1 MSKWDTEVLIIG
13 GGAMGTAV
21 ARELSKYKVDV
32 ILVEKDVDIGQGRSK
47 TADNMMSQ
55 CAVCE
60 EWPATSHV
68 TRLAFG
74 SFNVVER
81 ECEELDVPWER
92 EPNVFIYENEAMKAR
107 LEVIKEKGDE
117 RIATGFLPKGVAP
130 FQWLD
135 QETLRRLEPNVN
147 KKFIGGLYA
156 NNRSIIDSVRLCIAR
171 AENAKENGVNIM
183 VDTGVEAISVG
194 KNEFGVETTKGSIK
208 CRYIVNAAGEGL
220 TEVAR
225 MANADDF
232 GDFLPRT
239 GTHVVLDKKL
249 KGIINNRVLVDE
261 TNYFMHTVHGSL
273 FYATGGSFP
282 FGKKGI
288 HNTTKKTLDDALAG
302 VQYLVPDISARDII
316 NAFVGTVPMM
326 TSDEELWECKLGI
339 SKWVPRFINANV
351 AFPGINASPAASK
364 EIVGSY
370 LVHEGFKLEKKPHWN
385 PYHKAMPIFTDLS
398 DEERRQL
405 IAQDPRYGHL
415 VCRCETV
422 TEGEICEAIRR
433 GARTL
438 DGVKFRCRPG
448 MGRCQGGF
456 CGPRVTRIL
465 ARELGIPET
474 EVTKKGPRSAT
485 LSFRSK
491 ELLRRNQIETARD

>member
-13 GGAMGTAV
+13 GGAIGTAV

-32 ILVEKDVDIGQGRSK
+32 ILIEKDVDFGQGRSK
-47 TADNMMSQ
+47 TADNMVSQ
-55 CAVCE
+55 AAVYE
-60 EWPATSHV
+60 EWPLHSQV
-68 TRLAFG
+68 TRFAFG
-74 SFNVVER
+74 SYNVVER
-81 ECEELDVPWER
+81 ECEELDVPQER
-92 EPNVFIYENEAMKAR
+92 EPNVFIFENEAMRRR
-107 LEVIKEKGDE
+107 LDVIKEKADE
-117 RIATGFLPKGVAP
+117 RIASGILPKGVAP
-130 FQWLD
+130 LQFID

-147 KKFIGGLYA
+147 KKFVGGLYA

-171 AENAKENGVNIM
+171 AENAKENGINIM

-194 KNEFGVETTKGSIK
+194 GSEFEVETTKGSIK
-208 CRYIVNAAGEGL
+208 CRYIVNAAGEGV

-249 KGIINNRVLVDE
+249 QGIVNNRVLVDE
-261 TNYFMHTVHGSL
+261 TNYIMHTVHGSI
-273 FYATGGSFP
+273 FYATGGAFP
-282 FGKKGI
+282 MVHKKGY
-288 HNTTKKTLDDALAG
+288 HNTVKKTLDDCLAG

-316 NAFVGTVPMM
+316 NAFTGTVPMM
-326 TSDEELWECKLGI
+326 TTDEEQWECKVGI
-339 SKWVPRFINANV
+339 SKWVPRFINANIG
-351 AFPGINASPAASK
+351 FPGINASPAAAK
-364 EIVGSY
+364 EIVEGY
-370 LVHEGFKLEKKPHWN
+370 LVHEGLKLEKKPHWN
-385 PYHKAMPIFTDLS
+385 PYRKAIPVFSKLPDK
-398 DEERRQL
+398 ERRQL

-433 GARTL
+433 GATTL

-448 MGRCQGGF
+448 MGRCQAGF

-474 EVTKKGPRSAT
+474 EVTKKSPGSNT
-485 LSFRSK
+485 LSFRNK
-491 ELLRRNQIETARD
+491 ELLLENE